1 MANVTLKAG
10 ESVDCIWATMQETP
24 FGSVPAQVIF
34 TVSYE
39 DLMKKFAI
47 QKSHRSRKSRNEGTR
62 FSRIVSLSSS
72 AIIKGLWSNGARID
86 RDAVFSKLV
95 MHFNELDKCSYGDIT
110 NHAKQ
115 SLLGLTAH
123 CDILSNYQRQ
133 EVIGILEEIQSG
145 K

>member
-10 ESVDCIWATMQETP
+10 ESVDCVWATMQETP

-47 QKSHRSRKSRNEGTR
+47 KKNQKSRKSKNAGTH

-72 AIIKGLWSNGARID
+72 AIIKGLWAHGIRID

-95 MHFNELDKCSYGDIT
+95 KSFYDLDTSSYGDIT
-110 NHAKQ
+110 KHAKQ

-123 CDILSNYQRQ
+123 VDVLSAYQRL
-133 EVIGILEEIQSG
+133 EVLEILDQIQSG